1 MKTPL
6 HSITAEIDCLRLFT
20 SKLSTDVK
28 NQYSKAPVKGAS
40 SIQPILEQYFS
51 NSNAV
56 YEHLDGMTQFLLMAI
71 NRSQD
76 FVKAKSG
83 VAIMPYLETIDIVRT
98 AEVVKKIIDNQDNG
112 RQVII
117 HPIDASELCPTI
129 ITDQQFFFDN
139 LLCLVSNACKYS
151 DKGTVVDV
159 TMELISDNTVIFKNN
174 NHQKIES
181 FWIDSPTANKKVLVS
196 VEDNGIGISAEDQK
210 NLFEPFKQAQRRT
223 GGTGLGLYSLKKRMQ
238 ALRGDC
244 GLTARKDGKQGSVFW
259 FSFPY
264 RPDTQS
270 ASIIASNMTETLNL
284 NNEFNFDDSSTAVLS
299 NPPFNWT
306 IDVSNESPAI
316 PILIPKLRILLTDDS
331 SSILKVTSRFL
342 KMNGHEVT
350 TAENGSEAL
359 KLINSNELI
368 FDVLVTDLQMPVSES
383 WLALSYRIE
392 SWIVIMY
399 SIHH

>member
-20 SKLSTDVK
+20 SKLSTDLK
-28 NQYSKAPVKGAS
+28 DQYNEAPVEGVTS
-40 SIQPILEQYFS
+40 SSSSPAIQPILEQYFS

-56 YEHLDGMTQFLLMAI
+56 YDHLDGMTQFLLMAI

-83 VAIMPYLETIDIVRT
+83 VAIMPSLETVDIVHT
-98 AEVVKKIIDNQDNG
+98 AELVKKIIDNQDNG

-117 HPIDASELCPTI
+117 HPIDTSELCPTI
-129 ITDQQFFFDN
+129 ITDQQFFLDN

-159 TMELISDNTVIFKNN
+159 SMELISDNTYIVNNN
-174 NHQKIES
+174 NHQNIE
-181 FWIDSPTANKKVLVS
+181 WCQIDSSTVNKKVLVS

-223 GGTGLGLYSLKKRMQ
+223 GGTGLGLYSLQKRMQ
-238 ALRGDC
+238 ALHGDC
-244 GLTARKDGKQGSVFW
+244 GVKARKDRKQGSVFW

-264 RPDTQS
+264 RPDTLS
-270 ASIIASNMTETLNL
+270 TSLVTSNLTETVTLNYNSNL
-284 NNEFNFDDSSTAVLS
+284 DDDNNNNNNNNNTAVLTNALL
-299 NPPFNWT
+299 NPT
-306 IDVSNESPAI
+306 IDVSKESPMM
-316 PILIPKLRILLTDDS
+316 PIPKLRILLTDDS
-331 SSILKVTSRFL
+331 PSILKVTSRFL

-359 KLINSNELI
+359 KLINSDELI

-383 WLALSYRIE
+383 
-392 SWIVIMY
+392 
-399 SIHH
+399 